1 MRVGFFRRI
10 AAFLLDAMPIILI
23 LSLLLSL
30 FVGDL
35 LKSSYPNYD
44 HKVAIY
50 QENMDEYY
58 ETLNIYKTR
67 LDLEELTT
75 EEYEE
80 MSANLQADFTN
91 NNEYFISIIFAYYVN
106 VAVYFFISFT
116 SISYVYHLYFK
127 GQTVGR
133 KLMKIELFG
142 NINWYTIL
150 LREVLWKS
158 VFWLFTFS
166 AGIAIDMTLIAFTSK
181 KKTIRD
187 YLSQTEL
194 RHSGTSYPF

>member
-10 AAFLLDAMPIILI
+10 AAFLLDAMPIMLI

-30 FVGDL
+30 FVGSL
-35 LKSSYPNYD
+35 LKSPYPNYD
-44 HKVAIY
+44 DDIAIY
-50 QENMDEYY
+50 QTNMDEYY
-58 ETLNIYKTR
+58 DTLNTYKNQY
-67 LDLEELTT
+67 DAEELTLI
-75 EEYEE
+75 EYEE
-80 MSANLQADFTN
+80 MSATLQADFTTD
-91 NNEYFISIIFAYYVN
+91 NEYYISILFAYYMN
-106 VAVYFFISFT
+106 VAIYFFVSFT
-116 SISYVYHLYFK
+116 FINYFYQLYFK

-142 NINWYTIL
+142 SINWDNIL

>member
-1 MRVGFFRRI
+1 MRIGFFRRVT
-10 AAFLLDAMPIILI
+10 AFLLDAMPIFMILG
-23 LSLLLSL
+23 LLLSL

-35 LKSSYPNYD
+35 LKSPYPNYD

-58 ETLNIYKTR
+58 DTLNIYKTR
-67 LDLEELTT
+67 LDAEELTL
-75 EEYEE
+75 EEYED
-80 MSANLQADFTN
+80 MSLSLQNDFTN
-91 NNEYFISIIFAYYVN
+91 NNEYFISIMFAYYLN
-106 VAVYFFISFT
+106 VALYFFISFT
-116 SISYVYHLYFK
+116 LLNYFYHLFLK

-142 NINWYTIL
+142 NINWYNIL

-158 VFWLFTFS
+158 VFWVFTFS
-166 AGIAIDMTLIAFTSK
+166 TGIAIDMTLIAFTKK

-194 RHSGTSYPF
+194 RYSGTSYPF

>member
-1 MRVGFFRRI
+1 MRIGFFRRI
-10 AAFLLDAMPIILI
+10 TAFLLDAMPIFMI

-35 LKSSYPNYD
+35 LKSPYPNYD

-58 ETLNIYKTR
+58 DTLNTYKIQ
-67 LDLEELTT
+67 LDAEELTL
-75 EEYEE
+75 EEYED
-80 MSANLQADFTN
+80 MSLSLQNDFTN
-91 NNEYFISIIFAYYVN
+91 NNEYFISIMFAYYLN
-106 VAVYFFISFT
+106 VSLYFFISFT
-116 SISYVYHLYFK
+116 LLNYFYHLFLK

-142 NINWYTIL
+142 NINWYNIL

-158 VFWLFTFS
+158 VFWVFTFS
-166 AGIAIDMTLIAFTSK
+166 AGIAIDLTLIAFTKK

-194 RHSGTSYPF
+194 RYSGTSYPF

>member
-1 MRVGFFRRI
+1 MRIGFFRRI
-10 AAFLLDAMPIILI
+10 TAFLLDAMPIFMILG
-23 LSLLLSL
+23 LLLSL

-35 LKSSYPNYD
+35 LKSPYPNYD

-58 ETLNIYKTR
+58 DTLNIYKIQ
-67 LDLEELTT
+67 LDDEELTL
-75 EEYEE
+75 EEYED
-80 MSANLQADFTN
+80 MSLSLQEDFTN
-91 NNEYFISIIFAYYVN
+91 NNEYFISIMFAYYLN
-106 VAVYFFISFT
+106 VALYFFISFT
-116 SISYVYHLYFK
+116 LLNYFYQLILK

-142 NINWYTIL
+142 NITWYNIL

-158 VFWLFTFS
+158 VFWVFTFS
-166 AGIAIDMTLIAFTSK
+166 AGIAIDMTLIAFTKK

-194 RHSGTSYPF
+194 RYSGTSYPF

>member
-10 AAFLLDAMPIILI
+10 SAFLLDIMPILLI
-23 LSLLLSL
+23 LSLSLSL

-58 ETLNIYKTR
+58 DTLNEYKNQ
-67 LDLEELTT
+67 LDLDEITIEK
-75 EEYEE
+75 YEE
-80 MSANLQADFTN
+80 ISLNLQVDFTN
-91 NNEYFISIIFAYYVN
+91 NNEYFIGIIFAYYVN
-106 VAVYFFISFT
+106 VAIYFFISFT
-116 SISYVYHLYFK
+116 VINYFYHLFFK

-142 NINWYTIL
+142 NISWYNIL
-150 LREVLWKS
+150 VREVLWKS
-158 VFWLFTFS
+158 VFWVFTFS
-166 AGIAIDMTLIAFTSK
+166 AGIAIDLALIAFTAK
-181 KKTIRD
+181 KKTVRD
-187 YLSQTEL
+187 YLSNTEL
-194 RHSGTSYPF
+194 RNSGINYPF